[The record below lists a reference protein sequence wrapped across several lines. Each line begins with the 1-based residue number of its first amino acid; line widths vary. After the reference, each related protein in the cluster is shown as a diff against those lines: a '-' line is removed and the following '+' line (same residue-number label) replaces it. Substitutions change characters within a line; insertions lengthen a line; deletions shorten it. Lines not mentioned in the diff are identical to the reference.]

1 MGMFQPLLASSRQFL
16 STFTSLPQ
24 KLELYERDSKSLS
37 EIYLDYQYSITIY
50 FQHTVAK
57 TYADPNRPEGVIELN
72 MFSHL
77 TMGSPERSAVATVAP
92 HLHRYTTEV
101 YRPRERVI
109 HALRNASISTNIL
122 TRLNLVANSQEP
134 FLTYL
139 CTACYALNDLCLG
152 ADGHYR
158 SKYCLCGCPLMR

>member
-1 MGMFQPLLASSRQFL
+1 M
-16 STFTSLPQ
+16 LPQ
-24 KLELYERDSKSLS
+24 SVVVIQVRFRQRYCLPKINRKAVSLS

-57 TYADPNRPEGVIELN
+57 TYADPNIPEGVIELN

-77 TMGSPERSAVATVAP
+77 TMGSPERPAVATVAP

-109 HALRNASISTNIL
+109 HALGNASISTNIL
-122 TRLNLVANSQEP
+122 TRLHLVVNSQEP
-134 FLTYL
+134 FLTYHS
-139 CTACYALNDLCLG
+139 TVCYALNDLCLG
-152 ADGHYR
+152 AW
-158 SKYCLCGCPLMR
+158 SLQS